1 MVEMKKYSTVV
12 FDLDGTLLNTLEDL
26 ADAVNYVLR
35 KFGWEE
41 HTIDRVR
48 MDVGNGIKKLVERSV
63 PDGLN
68 NPKFEEAYETFMEY
82 YQAHCQIKT
91 DAYPG
96 ILDLFKSL
104 KDKGYK
110 MAIVSNKAQC
120 AVSELNEI
128 YFKKYI
134 DVAIGENEAG
144 GIGKKPAP
152 DEVNLALE
160 QLDSTKAESIY
171 VGDSDVDKATADNS
185 QLDCV
190 LCQWGFRDLEL
201 LESLK
206 PKSIIAKPEELIEVL
221 EG

>member
-1 MVEMKKYSTVV
+1 MFQTR
-12 FDLDGTLLNTLEDL
+12 L
-26 ADAVNYVLR
+26 
-35 KFGWEE
+35 
-41 HTIDRVR
+41 
-48 MDVGNGIKKLVERSV
+48 SV
-63 PDGLN
+63 
-68 NPKFEEAYETFMEY
+68 
-82 YQAHCQIKT
+82 QCQ
-91 DAYPG
+91 
-96 ILDLFKSL
+96 S
-104 KDKGYK
+104 
-110 MAIVSNKAQC
+110 
-120 AVSELNEI
+120 
-128 YFKKYI
+128 FKKYI

>member
-1 MVEMKKYSTVV
+1 MKKYSTVV

-26 ADAVNYVLR
+26 ADAVNYVFR

-68 NPKFEEAYETFMEY
+68 NPKFEESYETFMEY
-82 YQAHCQIKT
+82 YQAHCQIKKISRNIGFVKKPKGQGLQ
-91 DAYPG
+91 DG
-96 ILDLFKSL
+96 NCFKQ
-104 KDKGYK
+104 GC
-110 MAIVSNKAQC
+110 C

-171 VGDSDVDKATADNS
+171 LGDSDVDKATADNS

-206 PKSIIAKPEELIEVL
+206 PKSIIAKPEELKKY
-221 EG
+221 

>member
-1 MVEMKKYSTVV
+1 MKLLYAEDEETMAEAVVDILTYHNYLVDTVA
-12 FDLDGTLLNTLEDL
+12 DGAEAL
-26 ADAVNYVLR
+26 AYA
-35 KFGWEE
+35 
-41 HTIDRVR
+41 
-48 MDVGNGIKKLVERSV
+48 
-63 PDGLN
+63 
-68 NPKFEEAYETFMEY
+68 
-82 YQAHCQIKT
+82 
-91 DAYPG
+91 G
-96 ILDLFKSL
+96 ILDLLKSL

>member
-1 MVEMKKYSTVV
+1 MKY
-12 FDLDGTLLNTLEDL
+12 
-26 ADAVNYVLR
+26 
-35 KFGWEE
+35 
-41 HTIDRVR
+41 
-48 MDVGNGIKKLVERSV
+48 
-63 PDGLN
+63 
-68 NPKFEEAYETFMEY
+68 
-82 YQAHCQIKT
+82 
-91 DAYPG
+91 
-96 ILDLFKSL
+96 IL
-104 KDKGYK
+104 
-110 MAIVSNKAQC
+110 
-120 AVSELNEI
+120 
-128 YFKKYI
+128 KKYI

-206 PKSIIAKPEELIEVL
+206 PKEHNCKAGRTYRSIRRLDK
-221 EG
+221 